1 MDEYRESVRAVEKR
15 IEMIEQA
22 SFDPEA
28 FHSIRPVKGVPTDY
42 REHVQLM
49 NDMLVLAFRLDQTR
63 VASFMLANEG
73 SNRQFPSI
81 GVSEG
86 HHHLS
91 HHKGDMAMIEK
102 IRSINR
108 FQNEMLLDLLT
119 KLDSVEE
126 RGSTLL
132 DNLMVLYG
140 SAIAD
145 GNRHNH
151 DDLPLIL
158 AGGGAGTLDPGRHV
172 RYEGGT
178 PLSNLFVSMLQRM
191 GVETEQFGDSNG
203 ALTGI

>member
-1 MDEYRESVRAVEKR
+1 
-15 IEMIEQA
+15 
-22 SFDPEA
+22 
-28 FHSIRPVKGVPTDY
+28 
-42 REHVQLM
+42 
-49 NDMLVLAFRLDQTR
+49 
-63 VASFMLANEG
+63 
-73 SNRQFPSI
+73 
-81 GVSEG
+81 
-86 HHHLS
+86 
-91 HHKGDMAMIEK
+91 MIEK

-132 DNLMVLYG
+132 DNSMVLYG

-178 PLSNLFVSMLQRM
+178 PLSNLFVSMLQQL
-191 GVETEQFGDSNG
+191 GLEIDTFVSS
-203 ALTGI
+203 TGTMRGLQST

>member
-15 IEMIEQA
+15 IEMIERA
-22 SFDPEA
+22 TFDPEA
-28 FHSIRPVKGVPTDY
+28 FHSIRPVKGVPADY
-42 REHVQLM
+42 RAHVQLM

-63 VASFMLANEG
+63 IASFMLANEG
-73 SNRQFPSI
+73 SNRTFPMI

-91 HHKGDMAMIEK
+91 HHKGDAAMIDN
-102 IRSINR
+102 IRAINR
-108 FQNEMLLDLLT
+108 FQSEMLLDLLG

-126 RGSTLL
+126 RGGTLL
-132 DNLMVLYG
+132 DNSMILYG

-158 AGGGAGTLDPGRHV
+158 AGGGCGTLDPGRHV
-172 RYEGGT
+172 RYESGT
-178 PLSNLFVSMLQRM
+178 PLSNLFVSMLQRI

-203 ALTGI
+203 TLDRI